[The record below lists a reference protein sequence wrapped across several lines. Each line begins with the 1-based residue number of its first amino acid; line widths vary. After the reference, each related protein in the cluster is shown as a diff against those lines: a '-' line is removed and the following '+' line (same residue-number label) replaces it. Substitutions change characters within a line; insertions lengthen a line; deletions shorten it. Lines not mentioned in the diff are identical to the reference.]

1 MLQIGMAGLPI
12 STYKY
17 AISYSDDNITYGA
30 YSAYADLSSIATSF
44 SIGNLNNG
52 RYYKIKAR
60 AVNALGDGEES
71 QEIGPFVPVYA
82 ASAAVAAVTSVPNAV
97 APNRGVRTFTV
108 TVTPPSIVNFS
119 YAVLQTQ
126 LSGGAWTTREAN
138 ITNTGTTSYTYSA
151 TASQTYSARL
161 ITYNTDGY
169 SETTVIASNIS
180 IPALIDDSYVV
191 PAFAGSGYHPAVA
204 AVAYVAPVAA
214 VAYRAPVAAVAY
226 VAPVAAVAAY
236 WDDPPRDGY
245 YADNYYY
252 DYYTWG
258 YDSDGAQVG
267 TPGETGTFTVTGNA
281 FSQTS
286 TYSIP
291 SNNVSVT
298 NLVVEAYVVISG
310 ITITT
315 SSRRFYVD
323 YSGVYSDGRNSG
335 QTAFDALA
343 SPHSTTSGANVVV
356 RRSFNVANIGYDR
369 AGAGRVTVRGG
380 GTIGTWSTSPDQR
393 IRVKV
398 KYGGQERSYNNHP
411 YWVAAFAGSGYH
423 AAVAA
428 VAEVQAV
435 AAVTEIQAVAAV
447 AEVQAV
453 AAVAA
458 YWDNPPYAQYTV
470 TQSY

>member
-1 MLQIGMAGLPI
+1 MAGLPI
-12 STYKY
+12 TTYKY

-30 YSAYADLSSIATSF
+30 FSAYTSLSSIATSF
-44 SIGNLNNG
+44 SIGSLNNG

-71 QEIGPFVPVYA
+71 EVIGPFRPAYA
-82 ASAAVAAVTSVPNAV
+82 AGATVASATSTPNPV

-169 SETTVIASNIS
+169 SETTVIASNIN

-214 VAYRAPVAAVAY
+214 VA
-226 VAPVAAVAAY
+226 AY
-236 WDDPPRDGY
+236 WDDPPRDG
-245 YADNYYY
+245 YYY

-267 TPGETGTFTVTGNA
+267 SPGETGTFTVTGNA

-298 NLVVEAYVVISG
+298 NLVVEAYVVVNSV
-310 ITITT
+310 TIVTT
-315 SSRRFYVD
+315 GRRFYVD
-323 YSGVYSDGRNSG
+323 YSGVYTDGRNSG

-343 SPHSTTSGANVVV
+343 APHSTTSGANVVV
-356 RRSFNVANIGYDR
+356 RRSFNVANIGYGN
-369 AGAGRVTVRGG
+369 AGAGRVTVRGA

-423 AAVAA
+423 P
-428 VAEVQAV
+428 
-435 AAVTEIQAVAAV
+435 AVAAV

>member
-82 ASAAVAAVTSVPNAV
+82 AGATVASATSVPNAV

-204 AVAYVAPVAA
+204 EVQAVAA
-214 VAYRAPVAAVAY
+214 VAAVAEVQAVAAVAY

-236 WDDPPRDGY
+236 WDDPPRAGY

-252 DYYTWG
+252 DI
-258 YDSDGAQVG
+258 
-267 TPGETGTFTVTGNA
+267 TPGVMTQTVLKWA
-281 FSQTS
+281 
-286 TYSIP
+286 
-291 SNNVSVT
+291 
-298 NLVVEAYVVISG
+298 
-310 ITITT
+310 
-315 SSRRFYVD
+315 RRE
-323 YSGVYSDGRNSG
+323 
-335 QTAFDALA
+335 
-343 SPHSTTSGANVVV
+343 
-356 RRSFNVANIGYDR
+356 
-369 AGAGRVTVRGG
+369 
-380 GTIGTWSTSPDQR
+380 
-393 IRVKV
+393 K
-398 KYGGQERSYNNHP
+398 QEHLP
-411 YWVAAFAGSGYH
+411 
-423 AAVAA
+423 
-428 VAEVQAV
+428 
-435 AAVTEIQAVAAV
+435 
-447 AEVQAV
+447 
-453 AAVAA
+453 
-458 YWDNPPYAQYTV
+458 
-470 TQSY
+470 